1 MAELGMPTADALAY
15 GPVMVIVA
23 GLAGSGKTETGK
35 LLASVTGWALL
46 DKDSLT
52 RPLTEGLLLRLNG
65 DPHDRH
71 TAVYIDQVR
80 PLEYDCLLKT
90 AWENVICGAS
100 VIVSAP
106 FIREVDDETWVRRV
120 RHRCDRLGGR
130 FHVVWVASDV
140 PSMRARL
147 TSRGAD
153 RDMWKLANW
162 EAYLETVDPGM
173 FPHCEHIVVDNRVD
187 AALPLADQ
195 VKAIAES
202 VRSGSELCVE

>member
-1 MAELGMPTADALAY
+1 MSTAEASANGN
-15 GPVMVIVA
+15 VMVIVS

-52 RPLTEGLLLRLNG
+52 RSLTEGLLLRLNG

-71 TAVYIDQVR
+71 TALYADHVR

-90 AWENVICGAS
+90 AWENLVCGVS
-100 VIVSAP
+100 VILSAP
-106 FIREVDDETWVRRV
+106 FIREVNDQRWLRGVRQRCRRV
-120 RHRCDRLGGR
+120 GTRL
-130 FHVVWVASDV
+130 HVVWVSSDL

-153 RDMWKLANW
+153 RDVWKLTNW
-162 EAYLETVDPGM
+162 DAYLRTVDAGM
-173 FPHCEHIVVDNRVD
+173 VPDCDHIVVDNCI
-187 AALPLADQ
+187 AADLPLVDQVQAIADQ
-195 VKAIAES
+195 L
-202 VRSGSELCVE
+202 RSGSELCVD